1 MGNHPIVYVISL
13 KKQNITKIV
22 PTSVEELAASGP
34 GVLVSEGTSEP
45 SKNKDKCILTGDF
58 KCTLTVLLS

>member
-34 GVLVSEGTSEP
+34 GVLVSEGTSEA
-45 SKNKDKCILTGDF
+45 SKNREKCIVTGDF